1 MNIFALCVM
10 GAEKV
15 TRQEEYVIF
24 VTVPD
29 RSRLMRIEM
38 NRVHLFYFLAS
49 ALSVLIFWAYWII
62 RTAKKKEIAQWN
74 GGQHICGK
82 TWQKFECDTDAGR
95 GYVCPWCNVYIWVS
109 FDGVDRWNRK

>member
-1 MNIFALCVM
+1 M

-15 TRQEEYVIF
+15 TRQEGHAIS
-24 VTVPD
+24 VTALGV
-29 RSRLMRIEM
+29 SRLMRTAM
-38 NRVHLFYFLAS
+38 DKLNVFYFVGS
-49 ALSVLIFWAYWII
+49 ALIVLIVWAWWII

-74 GGQHICGK
+74 GGKHVCGK

-95 GYVCPWCNVYIWVS
+95 GYVCPWCNTYIWVS